1 MKLGK
6 YIVDQY
12 LSILLIL
19 FSYFVVL
26 LLLLVFHVNISLILA
41 ITFVFFIM
49 SIFLLGIDFV
59 RKKRFYDDLTCNTE
73 LLDQKYLVLE
83 TISKPS
89 FYEGEIFYHNLYEI
103 DKSMSENIQKNK
115 REMEDFK
122 EYIEMWIHEVKLP
135 ISSLILLCH
144 NHKEK
149 LNKSFLEQ
157 VRRLDNYID
166 QVLYYVRSNYT
177 EEDFVIKKVSLEK
190 VVGNVLLKNKED
202 LLESKIDLE
211 VNLENVEVYSDMK
224 WLEFILNQIINN
236 SIKYRAEKRKSYIKI
251 FADIQKHQT
260 ILSIVDN
267 GIGIPKQDLNQVC
280 NKSFTG
286 ENGRGKTKSTG
297 MGLYIVD
304 KLCKKMGHILEI
316 SSIYHESTTVR
327 IIFGNNNFYQVEEE

>member
-1 MKLGK
+1 MKLSK
-6 YIVDQY
+6 YIVDHY
-12 LSILLIL
+12 LSILLIF
-19 FSYFVVL
+19 FSYAVIL
-26 LLLLVFHVNISLILA
+26 LLLLVFNINISLIFS
-41 ITFVFFIM
+41 ITFIFFMMHI
-49 SIFLLGIDFV
+49 LLFGINFI
-59 RKKRFYDDLTCNTE
+59 RKKRFYDELISNIE

-89 FYEGEIFYHNLYEI
+89 FYEGEILYHNLYEI
-103 DKSMSENIQKNK
+103 DRSMSENVQKNK
-115 REMEDFK
+115 KDIEDFK

-149 LNKSFLEQ
+149 LHKSFLEQ

-177 EEDFVIKKVSLEK
+177 EEDFVIRKVSLEK
-190 VVGNVLLKNKED
+190 MVGNVLIKNKDD

-211 VNLENVEVYSDMK
+211 VDLGNIEVYSDMK

-236 SIKYRAEKRKSYIKI
+236 SIKYRDEKRKSYIRI
-251 FADIQKHQT
+251 FAEIQKDQT
-260 ILSIVDN
+260 ILNIVDN
-267 GIGIPKQDLNQVC
+267 GIGIQKGDLNYVC
-280 NKSFTG
+280 KKSFTG
-286 ENGRGKTKSTG
+286 ENGRRKTKSTG

-316 SSIYHESTTVR
+316 SSVYHEGTEVK
-327 IIFGNNNFYQVEEE
+327 IIFGNNDFYHTER